1 MNISVKMDI
10 KAATKGLSNLQKRQI
25 PFATSQALND
35 TAFQARTDAMAGMD
49 KHLEKP
55 TPWTKR
61 GIRVGKSTKAK
72 LVSSVAIEPDRWK
85 YLRFQV
91 SGGTRKHKT
100 DGTIVTPKSIRTN
113 QYGNITRGKIKALV
127 SSGKAFVGT
136 VGDVYGVWQRP
147 GRKGGPLKLLAR
159 FEDQAEYARRYPFAR
174 IVADSVRKNFKS
186 NFARRLGAALSG
198 GKR

>member
-72 LVSSVAIEPDRWK
+72 LVSSVAIQPDRWK
-85 YLRFQV
+85 YMRFQTV
-91 SGGTRKHKT
+91 GGIRKHKT
-100 DGTIVTPKSIRTN
+100 DGTIVTPKAIRTN
-113 QYGNITRGKIKALV
+113 QYGNITRGKIKKLIE
-127 SSGKAFVGT
+127 SGKAFAGT
-136 VGDVYGVWQRP
+136 VNGVYGVWQRP
-147 GRKGGPLKLLAR
+147 AKKTGKLKLLAR
-159 FEDQAEYARRYPFAR
+159 FEDQAEYAKRYPFSE
-174 IVADSVRKNFKS
+174 IVKTSVRKNFRA
-186 NFARRLGAALSG
+186 NFARRIAAALAS
-198 GKR
+198 KR

>member
-91 SGGTRKHKT
+91 SGGTRQYKT
-100 DGTIVTPKSIRTN
+100 DGTIVTPKAIN
-113 QYGNITRGKIKALV
+113 KNKYGNISRGRIKNLIA
-127 SSGKAFVGT
+127 SKRAFVGT
-136 VGDVYGVWQRP
+136 VRGVYGVWQRP
-147 GRKGGPLKLLAR
+147 SGKTKGVRLLAR
-159 FEDQAEYARRYPFAR
+159 FEDQATYTKRYPFAR

-186 NFARRLGAALSG
+186 NFARRLGAALAG